1 MVITAGIMVVMAMTP
16 MLALITVLRI
26 APLMV
31 VATTSIMVDQIIALV
46 IITAP

>member
-1 MVITAGIMVVMAMTP
+1 MVITAGIMVVMAMIP
-16 MLALITVLRI
+16 MLALIIVLRI